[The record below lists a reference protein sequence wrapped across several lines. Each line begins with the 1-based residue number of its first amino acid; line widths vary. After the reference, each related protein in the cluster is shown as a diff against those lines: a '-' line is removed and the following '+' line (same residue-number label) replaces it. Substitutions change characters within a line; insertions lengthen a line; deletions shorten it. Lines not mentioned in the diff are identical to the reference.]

1 MILCIRAPLLSP
13 NRVVKLSSPYLNVV
27 IIIGAIFLY
36 VTVIIIGVDK
46 NVAST
51 DTVDALCQV
60 GGARGVVSYQIRVE
74 LLAMYGMRLSLNSSR
89 WVGLGVWLATK

>member
-1 MILCIRAPLLSP
+1 MPPLPSP
-13 NRVVKLSSPYLNVV
+13 PLPSHRVVKLSSPYLNVI

-46 NVAST
+46 NIAST

-60 GGARGVVSYQIRVE
+60 GGADKKVCRH
-74 LLAMYGMRLSLNSSR
+74 
-89 WVGLGVWLATK
+89 TKA

>member
-1 MILCIRAPLLSP
+1 M
-13 NRVVKLSSPYLNVV
+13 VKLSSPYLNLV

-36 VTVIIIGVDK
+36 VTVIIIQVDM

-60 GGARGVVSYQIRVE
+60 GGADKKGCGKLNNGGGASCSGSSLRCDITCLAVSNDQ
-74 LLAMYGMRLSLNSSR
+74 
-89 WVGLGVWLATK
+89 